1 MKIRIEKIAKTAD
14 GLPPIPTTEHIPGLF
29 QGNDYSLPIDYWVE
43 GTLIFPISGKIEVG
57 DGVCIRRYVRNGV
70 SAEGY
75 METTRVTEVT
85 ENTFKTKNSVYRYK
99 IYEG

>member
-29 QGNDYSLPIDYWVE
+29 QGNDYSLPIDYWVQ
-43 GTLIFPISGKIEVG
+43 GTLIFPISGKVEVG
-57 DGVCIRRYVRNGV
+57 NTVCIRRDLRNGIAV
-70 SAEGY
+70 KGY
-75 METTRVTEVT
+75 TETTEVIEVT